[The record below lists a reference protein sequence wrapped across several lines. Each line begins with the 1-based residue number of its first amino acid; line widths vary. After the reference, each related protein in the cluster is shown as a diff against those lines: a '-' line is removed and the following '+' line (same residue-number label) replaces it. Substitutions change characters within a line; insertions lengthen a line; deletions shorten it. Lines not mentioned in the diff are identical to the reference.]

1 MSTTLPLFDEPQPE
15 IRQKLRREL
24 GRMAGEQLYI
34 GTSSWKYEGWLG
46 QVYTPDRYHSRG
58 RFSRKR
64 FEAECLSEYAEIFPT
79 VCGDF
84 AFYQFPTDQ
93 FWRQLF
99 AGVAASFKFA
109 FKIPE
114 EITVRVFPFHSRYG
128 ARAGVANPKFLNAE
142 LLKSEFLDLLE
153 PYREQIGVLIFEF
166 GTFSKAVFPD
176 YVAFLNALAPVL
188 KTLPDSFRYG
198 VEVRNE
204 NFLEPLYFELL
215 REHNIA
221 HVLSSWTRMPPI
233 SRQMKISNAFTA
245 DFTVARALLRFGR
258 KYERAV
264 KLFSPYQTIQEPN
277 PEVREALR
285 NLLIRAKQRAEPTY
299 IFVNNRL
306 EGNAPATIEA
316 VIDSL

>member
-1 MSTTLPLFDEPQPE
+1 MSTTLSLFDEPQPE

-24 GRMAGEQLYI
+24 GRMAGEQLYV
-34 GTSSWKYEGWLG
+34 GTSSWKYEGWLR
-46 QVYTPDRYHSRG
+46 QIYTPDRYHSRG

-64 FEAECLSEYAEIFPT
+64 FEAECLTEYAEIFPT

-99 AGVAASFKFA
+99 SGVPVSFKFA

-114 EITVRVFPFHSRYG
+114 EITVRAFPFHSRYG
-128 ARAGVANPKFLNAE
+128 PRAGIANPNFLNAE

-176 YVAFLNALAPVL
+176 YVAFLNSLAPVL

-204 NFLEPLYFELL
+204 NYLEPLYFELL

-233 SRQMKISNAFTA
+233 SRQMKVANTFTA

-285 NLLIRAKQRAEPTY
+285 NLLTRAKQRAEPTY